1 MSRILKAQLKKVKNL
16 EGRINP
22 DQAWVARTKTSLLQT
37 IASETIV
44 ATTPVRAMVGK
55 KRAEQ
60 MLQGFQAFFP
70 KNIFSQARPVFI
82 SLLVFLLAGSGWIAS
97 ASASESLPGDTLWQV
112 KLASEK
118 TQIVLASITG
128 NDKKN
133 VALQLKFA
141 ARRADEIKI
150 VTGEEKFAPEEKAK
164 RAGEGLKQLQENIAS
179 VDTAVH
185 SDEQKED
192 ISKGAKELNE
202 STAQISATLK
212 EVASTVQD
220 GDADATL
227 TKQVAAAQQAVD
239 EVGINAVKVAVE
251 GAQNDVERT
260 AAQVLVEEKIVSVLS
275 DADGALSKNAEA
287 KALIENVDV
296 SEGTDATHVS
306 STIALNDA
314 QASSTTVTTVTS
326 VFGTTSTVKGISTE
340 GDGVVPSQTTK
351 QMVTA
356 ILEQADKTSEAVQ
369 AQVDQIKQ
377 LISNNDLTGALEK
390 AKELKRTTVVSTLQ
404 TLEINK
410 TVEQVTNATQTKT
423 SVVPSSSVTP
433 QKTIL
438 VPIISTST
446 SKI

>member
-260 AAQVLVEEKIVSVLS
+260 AAQVLVEEKIV
-275 DADGALSKNAEA
+275 
-287 KALIENVDV
+287 
-296 SEGTDATHVS
+296 
-306 STIALNDA
+306 
-314 QASSTTVTTVTS
+314 
-326 VFGTTSTVKGISTE
+326 
-340 GDGVVPSQTTK
+340 
-351 QMVTA
+351 
-356 ILEQADKTSEAVQ
+356 
-369 AQVDQIKQ
+369 
-377 LISNNDLTGALEK
+377 
-390 AKELKRTTVVSTLQ
+390 
-404 TLEINK
+404 
-410 TVEQVTNATQTKT
+410 
-423 SVVPSSSVTP
+423 
-433 QKTIL
+433 
-438 VPIISTST
+438 
-446 SKI
+446 

>member
-287 KALIENVDV
+287 KALIENVAV
-296 SEGTDATHVS
+296 SEESTTSVS
-306 STIALNDA
+306 STVALSDT
-314 QASSTTVTTVTS
+314 QASSTTLVPATIAPGASSTTGTVVTTDSVT
-326 VFGTTSTVKGISTE
+326 
-340 GDGVVPSQTTK
+340 PPPTTK
-351 QMVTA
+351 QMITA

-369 AQVDQIKQ
+369 TQVEQIKQ
-377 LISNNDLTGALEK
+377 LISANDLTGALEK

-410 TVEQVTNATQTKT
+410 TVEQVTSATQTKT
-423 SVVPSSSVTP
+423 AVDAVNTVTP
-433 QKTIL
+433 QKTTSF
-438 VPIISTST
+438 STTPTT
-446 SKI
+446 SSKTE

>member
-1 MSRILKAQLKKVKNL
+1 VSRILKAQLKKVKNL

-22 DQAWVARTKTSLLQT
+22 DQAWVVRTKTTLLQK
-37 IASETIV
+37 IASETT
-44 ATTPVRAMVGK
+44 ATSVPVPSTIGK
-55 KRAEQ
+55 KHADRV
-60 MLQGFQAFFP
+60 LHGFHAFFP
-70 KNIFSQARPVFI
+70 THLFSQARPVFV

-97 ASASESLPGDTLWQV
+97 ASASGSLPGDTLWQI

-150 VTGEEKFAPEEKAK
+150 VTGEEKYPPEEKAK

-179 VDTAVH
+179 IDTAVH
-185 SDEQKED
+185 SVNQKED

-202 STAQISATLK
+202 STSQISATLK

-251 GAQNDVERT
+251 GAQNDAERI
-260 AAQVLVEEKIVSVLS
+260 AAQELVEEKIVSVLS

-287 KALIENVDV
+287 KALIENVAV
-296 SEGTDATHVS
+296 SEESTTSVS
-306 STIALNDA
+306 STVALSDT
-314 QASSTTVTTVTS
+314 QASSTTLVPATIAPGASSTTGTVVTTDSVT
-326 VFGTTSTVKGISTE
+326 
-340 GDGVVPSQTTK
+340 PPPTTK
-351 QMVTA
+351 QMITA

-369 AQVDQIKQ
+369 TQVEQIKQ
-377 LISNNDLTGALEK
+377 LISANDLTGALEK

-410 TVEQVTNATQTKT
+410 TVEQVTSATQTKT
-423 SVVPSSSVTP
+423 AVDAVNTVTP
-433 QKTIL
+433 QKTTSF
-438 VPIISTST
+438 STTPTT
-446 SKI
+446 SSKTE